1 MFRIL
6 VAFSAFCCASI
17 NNLSS
22 PAKSPQLP
30 PVDPA
35 TERAAAKLAG
45 REEDMLYY
53 VFRKYIGRG
62 GEVSA
67 WDVR

>member
-6 VAFSAFCCASI
+6 VASSASCCASI

-22 PAKSPQLP
+22 PAKSPQVP
-30 PVDPA
+30 PDDPA

-45 REEDMLYY
+45 REEDMIYCY
-53 VFRKYIGRG
+53 SRKCIGRG
-62 GEVSA
+62 GEVFVL
-67 WDVR
+67 DVM